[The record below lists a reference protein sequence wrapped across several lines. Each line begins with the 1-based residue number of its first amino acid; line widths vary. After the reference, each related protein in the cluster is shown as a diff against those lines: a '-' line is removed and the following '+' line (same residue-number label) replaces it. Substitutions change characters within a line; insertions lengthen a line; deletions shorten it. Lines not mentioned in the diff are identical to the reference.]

1 METDKTTIITTARTA
16 ALAAEKA
23 AKLADGIA
31 KLCAK
36 PRDEQSLAKNLGKA
50 CPEATPAEVKDAVAL
65 ALKEGRL
72 EERDGKLVVATKLP
86 ATPPDDGIVDDSYPG
101 PSPVH

>member
-1 METDKTTIITTARTA
+1 MPYPRSNGAHCRHREYSVPHETSPGGDR
-16 ALAAEKA
+16 
-23 AKLADGIA
+23 
-31 KLCAK
+31 K
-36 PRDEQSLAKNLGKA
+36 PPQS
-50 CPEATPAEVKDAVAL
+50 KDAVAL